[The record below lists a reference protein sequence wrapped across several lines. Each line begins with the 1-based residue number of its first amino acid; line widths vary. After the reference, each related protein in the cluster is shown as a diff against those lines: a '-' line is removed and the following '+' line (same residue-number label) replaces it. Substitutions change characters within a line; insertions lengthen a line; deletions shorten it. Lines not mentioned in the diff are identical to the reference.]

1 MILIQIADKDL
12 VALEVKYH
20 KHVTK
25 STQPCKARFPQLLF
39 HIPKVRNKSET
50 VYAECLGQ
58 ASVAEGFMDDDIQ
71 TSQSSHA
78 RV

>member
-1 MILIQIADKDL
+1 MGILIQIADKDL

-25 STQPCKARFPQLLF
+25 STQPCKRFPQLLF
-39 HIPKVRNKSET
+39 HKPKVRNKSET
-50 VYAECLGQ
+50 VYAECLSQ